1 MKNISKLGFG
11 VSTLSLSCSLA
22 MPGAVLLSMGSGAA
36 YAASGAASAM
46 MEEVVVTA
54 RKRGVEDVQD
64 VPLTLKAFGE
74 SQLEALNFKNISS
87 IGFNIPNVALDTN
100 GATVGFQNFAI
111 RGLGVNS
118 GSPSIDPTV
127 GVFIDGVYLGTNAGV
142 LLDNF
147 DLEAVEVLR
156 GPQGVLFGRNVTGGA
171 VLVRTKR
178 PTEELSIDARVT
190 VETGLQ
196 TTSDFTVSGPL
207 GDSGVRAKLAVY
219 YTDDDG
225 WYTNDYDGS
234 DHGAAHQFTV
244 RPVVAWDINDDAE
257 LIIRY
262 EHTSAASDGSIGQN
276 RALYDRDSFDFAMNE
291 SGFSELEVDGLTTEL
306 NWETGIG
313 TITNILA
320 WRELT
325 NDALG
330 DIDSTPM
337 TSFHFYQITEQEQFS
352 NELRFAGT
360 FGDFDVTSGLYYFTQ
375 SLMYVEERI
384 LGGGSVVRGGG
395 GEGDTDV
402 LGVFNSVDWHLN
414 EKLTLNLGLRYTE
427 EKKDA
432 SIGTIR
438 AGGGSYA
445 SRDFT
450 ADFENDES
458 WYDLSPRIG
467 FQYFMSDDVNF
478 YGAFSR
484 GFRSGGYNFRSTVP
498 GAPPGP
504 FDSEEQDSFEIG
516 MKSKFLD
523 GRAQLNAA
531 VFHNTIKDIQREVQ
545 VPIEGV
551 GIAQLIQNVGEV
563 EIQGFELDGQV
574 SITDHILVG
583 GFVGYLDDQ
592 YKSLRYD
599 IDGDGEINS
608 KDKNLH
614 LPRASKLTY
623 GAHIIVDQPFDD
635 FGMVS
640 TRLSFS
646 HRDKAYHL
654 ENNLGYYNP
663 VDMLDLN
670 VAILPDDSKFR
681 YAIFARNLLNEVN
694 NTNDSLLPDIES
706 FGGDGSGPK
715 PIPSFT
721 AFNEGRVY
729 GVEVRYEF

>member
-1 MKNISKLGFG
+1 MKNS
-11 VSTLSLSCSLA
+11 STLVLGTSKFSLRYILA
-22 MPGAVLLSMGSGAA
+22 LPSVILLGLGASST
-36 YAASGAASAM
+36 YAAGGAASAM

-54 RKRGVEDVQD
+54 RKKGVEDVQD

-87 IGFNIPNVALDTN
+87 LGFTIPNVALDTN

-178 PTEELSIDARVT
+178 PTDEFSFDARFT
-190 VETGLQ
+190 AETGLQ

-207 GDSGVRAKLAVY
+207 GESGWKGKLAMY

-225 WYTNDYDGS
+225 WYTNDFDGS
-234 DHGAAHQFTV
+234 DHGAAHQLTV
-244 RPVVAWDINDDAE
+244 RPALAWDINDDAE
-257 LIIRY
+257 LLIRY
-262 EHTSAASDGSIGQN
+262 EHTTAASDGSIGQN
-276 RALYDRDSFDFAMNE
+276 RALFDRDSFDFAMNE

-306 NWETGIG
+306 NWNVGFG
-313 TITNILA
+313 TFTNILA

-352 NELRFAGT
+352 NEFRFTGS

-375 SLMYVEERI
+375 SLLYIEERI
-384 LGGGSVVRGGG
+384 LAGGDVIRGGG

-402 LGVFNSVDWHLN
+402 LGIFNSVDWHVN
-414 EKLTLNLGLRYTE
+414 DKLTLNFGLRYTE
-427 EKKDA
+427 EEKDVD
-432 SIGTIR
+432 IGTIR
-438 AGGGSYA
+438 TDGGSYA
-445 SRDFT
+445 SRDFIP
-450 ADFENDES
+450 DFNDDES
-458 WYDLSPRIG
+458 WHDLSPRIG
-467 FQYFMSDDVNF
+467 FQYFVNDDINL

-504 FDSEEQDSFEIG
+504 FDSEEQDSFELG
-516 MKSKFLD
+516 LKSKFLG
-523 GRAQLNAA
+523 GRGQLNAA
-531 VFHNTIKDIQREVQ
+531 IFHNTIKDIQREVQ
-545 VPIEGV
+545 VPIEGA

-563 EIQGFELDGQV
+563 EIQGIELDGQV
-574 SITDHILVG
+574 AITDYIIVG

-592 YKSLRYD
+592 YKSLRFD

-623 GAHIIVDQPFDD
+623 GAHVIVDTPVKN

-640 TRLSFS
+640 SRLSYS

-670 VAILPDDSKFR
+670 ISILPDDSKFR
-681 YAIFARNLLNEVN
+681 YAIFARNLLDEVN
-694 NTNDSLLPDIES
+694 STNDSLLPDIES
-706 FGGDGSGPK
+706 FGGDGDGPL
-715 PIPSFT
+715 PTPSFT
-721 AFNEGRVY
+721 SFNEGRVI
-729 GVEVRYEF
+729 GVEVRYQF